1 MVESGLADA
10 RASDHRLSLS
20 YALAGSACP
29 VALHVGDLTAVEQ
42 FVALLEQP
50 TSHALSP
57 WLRWARCYRGAV
69 LIRRGNIAQ
78 GLEPL
83 RAGLGEMPEGSF
95 HMRYT
100 AFLGELADALG
111 ACGAI
116 AVGLE
121 TIDRALER
129 SERHEERWC
138 IAELLRIKGRLLLA
152 TGEPGASAA
161 AEDHFRRSL
170 DWARQ
175 QQALSW
181 ELRTAISL
189 GELMADQGRP
199 ADGGDLLSS
208 VYGRFGEGFDTADL
222 QRAKSLLDR
231 VARA

>member
-1 MVESGLADA
+1 
-10 RASDHRLSLS
+10 
-20 YALAGSACP
+20 
-29 VALHVGDLTAVEQ
+29 
-42 FVALLEQP
+42 
-50 TSHALSP
+50 
-57 WLRWARCYRGAV
+57 
-69 LIRRGNIAQ
+69 
-78 GLEPL
+78 
-83 RAGLGEMPEGSF
+83 MPEGAF

-116 AVGLE
+116 ATGLE

-152 TGEPGASAA
+152 TGEPGASTA

-199 ADGGDLLSS
+199 TDGGDLLSS

-231 VARA
+231 LARA